1 MARRPRPGDGPP
13 APSPEEELA
22 RLTDE
27 LGLTALREAI
37 PKVLAAV
44 EKEACSYTE
53 LLLRVLRAETVA
65 RDARRRERAL
75 PRSGLGPEIDL
86 EHFDFSI
93 RPGLD
98 ARAVRELLHCRFVGE
113 RRGLV
118 LVGPPGTGKT
128 HVGRA
133 IGHAALRAGHT
144 VLYRSTAAVL
154 EDLSASLV
162 DGSYRRTL
170 CRHTKPTLL
179 ILEEFGAMGFD
190 SNAARHLFRLTA
202 ERYEKSSTVVIAN
215 TGFRRWKTFFPS
227 EAECVATVDRL
238 IDRATILR
246 FGGKPMRDPRD
257 TLGAPLDDEAK

>member
-1 MARRPRPGDGPP
+1 MARRQRPGDGPP
-13 APSPEEELA
+13 TPSPDEELA
-22 RLTDE
+22 RLADE
-27 LGLTALREAI
+27 LGLIALREAI
-37 PKVLAAV
+37 PKLLAAV
-44 EKEACSYTE
+44 EKAPCSFTE
-53 LLLRVLRAETVA
+53 FVLRALRAEAVA
-65 RDARRRERAL
+65 RDARRLDRAL
-75 PRSGLGPEIDL
+75 PRSGLGPEINLD
-86 EHFDFSI
+86 HFDFSI

-128 HVGRA
+128 HVCRA

-154 EDLSASLV
+154 EDLNASLV
-162 DGSYRRTL
+162 DGSYKRMLRRY
-170 CRHTKPTLL
+170 TKPALL

-190 SNAARHLFRLTA
+190 SKAARHLFRLVA
-202 ERYEKSSTVVIAN
+202 ERYEKGSTVVVAN

-246 FGGKPMRDPRD
+246 FGGKPMRNPGE
-257 TLGAPLDDEAK
+257 TLGAPLDDENK